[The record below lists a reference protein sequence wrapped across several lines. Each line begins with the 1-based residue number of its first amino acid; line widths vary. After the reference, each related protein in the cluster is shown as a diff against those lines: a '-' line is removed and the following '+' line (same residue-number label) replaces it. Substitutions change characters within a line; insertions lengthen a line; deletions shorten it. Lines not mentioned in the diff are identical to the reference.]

1 MLQEVE
7 EEREEEAKLRKEMM
21 GDEPESGPAQQ
32 EFVRL
37 NNVRRKPVR
46 KPVPGGTTG
55 TGNGDAPSLPSL
67 PIPQQ
72 QESVPPS
79 FSYTSEQRSPP
90 PFPDSVPAAE
100 LPNENVHPAT
110 GQRVQFLERRP
121 TRSPIPRRP
130 LPPVPDEEPSL
141 GGNPA
146 KRNNRWSAMAGPTNS
161 RGPENWHSM
170 DSSGQQ
176 LRPHS
181 AHGSPSPARRR
192 SPGESPARRSHDS
205 RSPDPSSGFH
215 ITLIRRDPTHGTQW
229 NVATISTPRLDDG
242 VIDIEISTPGYN
254 RFIAQDEPLSLGN
267 LGFPTDGANA
277 PSLSAVQALQESAA
291 QVSNNNIIN
300 TSQTGQEPPGPRKF
314 RRKLC
319 VSKPDEARGSMDLPA
334 GARGSI
340 DSIGPGS
347 PTTMKAQGLSKLKSG
362 YYSFTSPWNGICTFA
377 TAVNGRSLK
386 CKHMI
391 PMHAPAGSNPQN
403 MAPNPAVT
411 AAEIRFNTPFQ
422 PNHLHHQPN
431 PTHLSPFLLSQTP
444 TFAAPDNLDPPLP
457 SNTSAATATTAPG
470 GGPPSLTT
478 TITNTSTA
486 TSKRNSLALLL
497 NPNTYSTGPRSHSGN
512 SATFTQGAGTG
523 SGGGLTRKPST
534 TSTASSDDP
543 DRLDFSLAR
552 ERAGG
557 GMRGKSAKLGKL
569 VVEDEGIKM
578 LDLVVAACM
587 GVWWRGYYY

>member
-21 GDEPESGPAQQ
+21 GDEPESGPAQH
-32 EFVRL
+32 EFARL
-37 NNVRRKPVR
+37 NNVRR

-55 TGNGDAPSLPSL
+55 TGNGDPSL
-67 PIPQQ
+67 PISQQ
-72 QESVPPS
+72 QENVPPS
-79 FSYTSEQRSPP
+79 FSYTSEQRPLP

-146 KRNNRWSAMAGPTNS
+146 KRHNRWSAMAGLTNN
-161 RGPENWHSM
+161 RGPENWNNRHSM
-170 DSSGQQ
+170 E

-192 SPGESPARRSHDS
+192 SPGESPTRRSHDS

-229 NVATISTPRLDDG
+229 NVATISTPRVDDG

-267 LGFPTDGANA
+267 LGFPTDGASA
-277 PSLSAVQALQESAA
+277 PSLSALQALQESAVHA
-291 QVSNNNIIN
+291 SNNNIIN

-319 VSKPDEARGSMDLPA
+319 VSKPYQDEARGSMDLP
-334 GARGSI
+334 RGSI

-362 YYSFTSPWNGICTFA
+362 YYSFSSPWNGICTFA

-391 PMHAPAGSNPQN
+391 PMHAPPGSNLQN
-403 MAPNPAVT
+403 MASNPAVT

-431 PTHLSPFLLSQTP
+431 PAHLSPFLLSQTP
-444 TFAAPDNLDPPLP
+444 TFAAADNLDPPLP
-457 SNTSAATATTAPG
+457 SNVSAATATTGA
-470 GGPPSLTT
+470 PSLTT
-478 TITNTSTA
+478 TTTNTTTTT

-497 NPNTYSTGPRSHSGN
+497 NPNSYTNRPRSHSGN
-512 SATFTQGAGTG
+512 STYSHNTTTQGCIG
-523 SGGGLTRKPST
+523 GGGLTRKPST